1 MFCARSE
8 SLGGNQNTQNTK
20 KGGHILIPVFPVSRV
35 NPGGRARSRVLDR
48 PAAFHE
54 DPHRFRL
61 GIKAAMRN
69 ILKEARLP

>member
-1 MFCARSE
+1 M
-8 SLGGNQNTQNTK
+8 
-20 KGGHILIPVFPVSRV
+20 IPVFPVSRV

-69 ILKEARLP
+69 LLKQARLP

>member
-1 MFCARSE
+1 M
-8 SLGGNQNTQNTK
+8 
-20 KGGHILIPVFPVSRV
+20 IPVFPVSRV

-61 GIKAAMRN
+61 GIEAAMRN
-69 ILKEARLP
+69 LLKTAVIRPCCGTLTTWPGIRSKTLIAIYIGQ